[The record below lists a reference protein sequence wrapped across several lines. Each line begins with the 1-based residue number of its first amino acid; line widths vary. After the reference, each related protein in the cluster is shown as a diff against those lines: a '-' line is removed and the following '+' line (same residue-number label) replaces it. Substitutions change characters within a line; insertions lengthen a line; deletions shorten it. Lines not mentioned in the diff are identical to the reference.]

1 MSPQMNLF
9 NVTASMPVND
19 MAVGWHAFCHIITY
33 NRDTWVKLL
42 EIPGDYAFDEAK
54 LLCQDSSTTWV
65 AWVPDHGEVVLDR
78 SNFYC

>member
-9 NVTASMPVND
+9 NATASMPINEI
-19 MAVGWHAFCHIITY
+19 AGGWHGFCQITY

-42 EIPGDYAFDEAK
+42 EKPGDYAFDEAK

-78 SNFYC
+78 SDFYC